1 MPELR
6 TYNVF
11 ISHSWKH
18 DDDYDRLEKMLNEA
32 PNFKWKNF
40 SVPWNDPLSAST
52 DIGLTRALWDQI
64 SPTSIT
70 VILAGM
76 YANNSKWIQKEID
89 IALEMQKPIIAVEP
103 WGQERTP
110 KAIQDVATKIVKWN
124 TSSIISAIRDNC
136 I

>member
-11 ISHSWKH
+11 VSHSWKH
-18 DDDYDRLEKMLNEA
+18 DEDYDRLEKMLNDA
-32 PNFKWKNF
+32 PNFRWRNF

-52 DIGLTRALWDQI
+52 DIGLARALRDQI
-64 SPTSIT
+64 SPASIT
-70 VILAGM
+70 IILAGM

-89 IALEMQKPIIAVEP
+89 IALEMRKSIIAVKP
-103 WGQERTP
+103 WGQERIPT
-110 KAIQDVATKIVKWN
+110 AIQDVATEIVGWN
-124 TSSIISAIRDNC
+124 TPSIVSAIRNNC